1 MRIAISLF
9 FILVP
14 IVVYIMIIRPRLKAR
29 YVDTYTELDNW
40 WARQWARVVAFRTW
54 IIGAIGLMLPEVLDG
69 AQYVIDALQGLN
81 GADVSFLPDWLQKLI
96 RGLALVALLINGA
109 FKTTPNGQPPLGT
122 EPEKP

>member
-1 MRIAISLF
+1 MKIAISLF

-40 WARQWARVVAFRTW
+40 WARQWVRVVAFRTW
-54 IIGAIGLMLPEVLDG
+54 IIGAIGLMLPEALDG
-69 AQYVIDALQGLN
+69 AQYAIDALQGLN
-81 GADVSFLPDWLQKLI
+81 GADVSFLPDWLQKMI

-109 FKTTPNGQPPLGT
+109 LKTTPNGQPPLGT